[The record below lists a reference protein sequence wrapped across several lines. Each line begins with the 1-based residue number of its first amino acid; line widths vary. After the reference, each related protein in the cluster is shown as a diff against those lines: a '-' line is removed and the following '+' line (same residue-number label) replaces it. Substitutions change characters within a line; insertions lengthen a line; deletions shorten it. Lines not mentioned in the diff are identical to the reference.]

1 LAVDKAM
8 IGGINIVDVTIG
20 VVTVDFL
27 VGE

>member
-20 VVTVDFL
+20 VVIVDFL